1 MWKKFL
7 AASAVASGIIGLLGG
22 GSAFADPV
30 PYNPGDV
37 LDITSG
43 DYTICYNLSDT
54 MDLSGPVMVRLW
66 GPKAIEYELEP
77 ISPQDLGGGIYA
89 TETCEMT
96 SQLTQRYTKM
106 QLVLPMGL
114 SGVKV
119 GTNGGTYFSFDFSHA
134 VVSDKYLRSYGS
146 SASKIHGVRATVNF
160 AANGG
165 SGAMDSMSG
174 FGPWSWVTL
183 PENTLTRTGYKFT
196 GWNTKADGTGT
207 SYSDGG
213 KFQVTPQMIANGPI
227 ELYAQWEKIAELDRG
242 GDVNVKIKKLA
253 GTNASHYGV
262 TDSNVKSIRE
272 ASALPAGFDTSDDA
286 NIISA
291 STSPE
296 PIYAWFDNSDGD
308 NDGAGDGVI
317 YLYTDADTI
326 MGGRDMGGMFYC
338 YNSLTDISGLASW
351 DTSSTRNMSD
361 MFRQTRITNVNA
373 LTSWDT
379 SSVTNM
385 SGMFMGNRSLADI
398 SALANWKTE
407 SVENMRAL
415 FSNATTLSDISALAS
430 WDTSSVTD
438 MAMMFESMVSLTS
451 LSALASWDTSSVT
464 VMTSMFEGGID
475 HESYGGSSI
484 SSLTDISALASWD
497 TSSVKRMDSMFQR
510 TSSLT
515 DISALAFWDT
525 SSVTNMRYMFSDSA
539 ISSVEALRT
548 KQHTGKDYISWDTSS
563 VTDMSWMF
571 YKVSS
576 LTDISGLANWN
587 TSSVTDMDRLFEGT
601 NISNV
606 GALASWDT
614 SSVMDMSDMFYEV
627 SSLADISGLA
637 SWNTSSVTDMSDMF
651 RQTSIT
657 NVNALTSWDTS
668 NVEDMSW
675 MFSNNTSLTDISG
688 LANWNTSSVTDM
700 SCMFRQTSIT
710 NVNALRTERHA
721 GNTYT
726 SWDTS
731 NVEGI
736 DWMFCDASSLTDI
749 SALASWNTSSVTNMS
764 GMFFSASSLSSV
776 SALEN
781 WNTSSVTNMN
791 NMFYGVSARP
801 LPSWYH

>member
-430 WDTSSVTD
+430 WDTSSV
-438 MAMMFESMVSLTS
+438 
-451 LSALASWDTSSVT
+451 
-464 VMTSMFEGGID
+464 
-475 HESYGGSSI
+475 
-484 SSLTDISALASWD
+484 
-497 TSSVKRMDSMFQR
+497 KRMDSMFQR